1 MEDFV
6 SAIFFPFDI
15 KYEKV
20 LISSPFEGLEMRFLF
35 SLLAV
40 LTLSACNFNVT
51 PQFYFRDVQDVMLD
65 NQPIDIPIFLK
76 IPASDVDS
84 CNSEIGQVLGILMTH
99 GMDGTLLSCST
110 DEDNFFAVANVKF
123 TASVVPSKF
132 SQEDNFVGIFA
143 LIVEDAGDGVY
154 YLNLQANPKLP
165 KAMSDIEN
173 ALFFATLDASQ
184 VGFVITLNNDT
195 RRLVELNIYDSF
207 VNGIPTD
214 YGSFEIG
221 PRSQLEIRS
230 SDVGANLFFD
240 RGWFGVADL
249 KM

>member
-1 MEDFV
+1 MENFV
-6 SAIFFPFDI
+6 SAIFFLFDI

-20 LISSPFEGLEMRFLF
+20 LTLFSFGGLEMRFLF
-35 SLLAV
+35 SLLVV

-51 PQFYFRDVQDVMLD
+51 PTFYFRDVQDVMLN

-84 CNSEIGQVLGILMTH
+84 CNSEIGQVLGILTTH

-110 DEDNFFAVANVKF
+110 DEDNFFAVANVEF

-132 SQEDNFVGIFA
+132 SQADNFVGIVA
-143 LIVEDAGDGVY
+143 LIVEEAEDGVY

-221 PRSQLEIRS
+221 PRSELEIRS